1 MILRP
6 YYLNKIKPFLGKGIV
21 KAVTGMRRSG
31 KSVFVRQLME
41 ELKLDGIPDKNI
53 IYVDK
58 ESLDFNFIMDFRDLD
73 AYVRE
78 KKKKTRGKIYIF
90 IDEVQDI
97 DQWER
102 AVASWSGK
110 PDQYD
115 IVITGSNSTM
125 FSGELA
131 SKLTGRYLEFTV
143 YPLSLR
149 EFRDFYPE
157 IHDPDELLQKYLRYG
172 GMPGLRMLDSLS
184 DETVFPF
191 LNSIHD
197 SIVLKDIVRRK
208 GIRNMTLLESICDFV
223 YGNIGCPMSANSIA
237 AFLKNQ
243 RINTNVQSVI
253 NYMDA
258 LTDAQLVSKVRQYD
272 IRGKRSLEID
282 RKMFV
287 SDLGMR
293 HCKYGFRAE
302 DISQMIENLVYMELR
317 RKYDRVSVGN
327 VRSCEVDFVAWKASE
342 PVYFQVTAGC
352 SARGTLE
359 REVRPLLA
367 IQDNYPKVI
376 VSLEKIYTDNC
387 NGIKLV
393 SLTDFLLGEQ
403 SIC

>member
-1 MILRP
+1 MILRQD
-6 YYLNKIKPFLGKGIV
+6 YLNKMKPFIGKGVV

-41 ELKLDGIPDKNI
+41 QLKQDGIPESNI
-53 IYVDK
+53 VYVDK
-58 ESLDFNFIMDFRDLD
+58 ESLDFDFIRDFRDLN
-73 AYVRE
+73 AYVKE
-78 KKKKTRGKIYIF
+78 KTAGVKGKVYVY
-90 IDEVQDI
+90 IDEIQDI
-97 DQWER
+97 EKWEL
-102 AVASWSGK
+102 AVASWSGNPK
-110 PDQYD
+110 RYD

-131 SKLTGRYLEFTV
+131 TKLTGRYLEFTI

-157 IHDPDELLQKYLRYG
+157 FRDPDELFMKYLRYG
-172 GMPGLRMLDSLS
+172 GMPGLRMLDSLA
-184 DETVFPF
+184 DDTVFPF

-208 GIRNMTLLESICDFV
+208 GIRNMTMLESICDFV
-223 YGNIGCPMSANSIA
+223 YGNIGCPVSANSIA

-243 RINTNVQSVI
+243 RTNANVQTVI

-272 IRGKRSLEID
+272 IKGKKSLELD
-282 RKMFV
+282 RKMYV

-293 HCKYGFRAE
+293 HCKYGFRAG

-317 RKYDRVSVGN
+317 RRFDRVSVGN
-327 VRSCEVDFVAWKASE
+327 VRSYEVDFIAWKASE
-342 PVYFQVTAGC
+342 PVYFQVTTGC
-352 SARGTLE
+352 NTPATLE
-359 REVRPLLA
+359 RELRPLLT

-376 VSLEKIYTDNC
+376 VSLEKIYSDNC
-387 NGIKLV
+387 NGIKLI
-393 SLTDFLLGEQ
+393 SLKDFLLGDM
-403 SIC
+403 SSD